1 MMNEINNI
9 YIFENKA
16 PDVGDIGGI
25 IEGLFPSL
33 YVILAT
39 IGAFI
44 VTLIILSKLFYNP
57 VKKMMKKRHDFIQKN
72 IDDSINLNEES
83 IQIKSLAN
91 DELEKSKI
99 IANEIISKS
108 KKESETLKQHYISE
122 GKKEADRLI
131 KEANI
136 AINFKLEKIEET
148 RNNDIVDVA
157 MIISQKIIS
166 ENVQKEKIEE
176 YLNGYINGK

>member
-1 MMNEINNI
+1 MNGINI
-9 YIFENKA
+9 YMFENRA
-16 PDVGDIGGI
+16 PNVGDIGGI

-33 YVILAT
+33 YVMLAT

-44 VTLIILSKLFYNP
+44 VTLIILSKLFYGP

-72 IDDSINLNEES
+72 IDDSIILNEES
-83 IQIKSLAN
+83 AEIKSLAN
-91 DELEKSKI
+91 DELIKSKLMAI
-99 IANEIISKS
+99 EIISKS
-108 KKESETLKQHYISE
+108 QKESEILKEHYITE

-136 AINFKLEKIEET
+136 SINFKLEKIAET

-166 ENVQKEKIEE
+166 ENVHKEKIEE